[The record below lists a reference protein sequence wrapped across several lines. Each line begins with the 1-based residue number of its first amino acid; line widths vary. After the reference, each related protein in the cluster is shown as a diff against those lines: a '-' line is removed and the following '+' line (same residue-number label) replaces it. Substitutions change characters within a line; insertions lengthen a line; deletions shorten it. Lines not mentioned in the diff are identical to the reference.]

1 MENTQIMIALQK
13 LNITINKTV
22 GNDLK
27 RYNLNPSEF
36 GILAH
41 LYVQGRSKTQR
52 IGEIVFITSG
62 AITYFTNK
70 FVNKGLITR
79 LQDEN
84 DKRIY
89 WLELTEK
96 GKEFYL
102 EVIEKHTEYLNNLF
116 AKFNEIEKETLY
128 THLRYFDKELKKE
141 Q

>member
-1 MENTQIMIALQK
+1 MKNTQIMIALHK

-27 RYNLNPSEF
+27 RYNLNSSEF

-41 LYVQGRSKTQR
+41 LYVKGRSKTQS

-70 FVNKGLITR
+70 FVKKGLITR
-79 LQDEN
+79 SQDKH

-96 GKEFYL
+96 GKEFYQ
-102 EVIEKHTEYLNNLF
+102 EVLKKHTEYLNNLF
-116 AKFNEIEKETLY
+116 SRFNEIEKETLY
-128 THLRYFDKELKKE
+128 THLRYFNKELRKD
-141 Q
+141 